1 MSYRN
6 PKIIDDK
13 SGQVLGQAI
22 AQGAENISKGI
33 IGMEA
38 QYRAAKEKKE
48 KEAKE
53 RLAADRLKVT
63 RQLPQYLNLHQIK
76 APGLQT

>member
-22 AQGAENISKGI
+22 AQGAQNISKGI

-38 QYRAAKEKKE
+38 QNRAAKEKKE

-53 RLAADRLKVT
+53 KLAADRLKSDKT
-63 RQLPQYLNLHQIK
+63 AAAILK
-76 APGLQT
+76 ST